1 MEEVTIAFLRPP
13 RGDCHVGSTDRERL
27 MPLERSYKDVP
38 ERGTCTVL
46 DQAAASDEL
55 ARLSLAHEQLLRYA
69 RDLKCA
75 YEAERERRAHL
86 AEALSTF
93 TRLGATYHRQLAA
106 HSSSTSGSTVVA
118 DPGDQSR

>member
-1 MEEVTIAFLRPP
+1 MLRLP

-27 MPLERSYKDVP
+27 MPLERSHKDGA
-38 ERGTCTVL
+38 ERGVSTAL
-46 DQAAASDEL
+46 DHVAATDEL

-86 AEALSTF
+86 AEATRDLVTVLAMTLSMNQP
-93 TRLGATYHRQLAA
+93 ATAELLDPIAIHAA
-106 HSSSTSGSTVVA
+106 
-118 DPGDQSR
+118 